1 MTFKVIYPV
10 VPSATVF
17 PAIWKGPR
25 LRNVQVFAD
34 LLRNE
39 FDDFAMTRN
48 RRRFL
53 HTPINVDGV
62 ITTFAQE
69 FTVVFFK
76 MTQ

>member
-1 MTFKVIYPV
+1 VTFKVIYPV
-10 VPSATVF
+10 VPYATVF
-17 PAIWKGPR
+17 LPVWKRSR
-25 LRNVQVFAD
+25 LRNVQVFAN

-39 FDDFAMTRN
+39 FDDLAMTRN

-69 FTVVFFK
+69 FTVVFLK
-76 MTQ
+76 VTQ

>member
-34 LLRNE
+34 LLRN
-39 FDDFAMTRN
+39 DFAMTRN

-53 HTPINVDGV
+53 RTPINVDGV